1 MPHPSPPPPL
11 SAQAPRRTPSRSSH
25 TAAKPARG
33 AMERGADLLVR
44 LGWAK
49 HKVLLRALPLTLLC
63 LLARLALE
71 LSPIGF
77 KGVFATETVTPFTTA
92 SMFVVA
98 IVLGGVLEDYKEAEK
113 IPSDIV
119 CALDALSDKVSFIE
133 LATQR
138 ARAKQQHEQA
148 KRAAAKARR
157 RARRAAAAAAAHGA
171 GEKEKEKEKE
181 NSEDEEGEKEEEEVE
196 VLNAREIHGELLVF
210 VESVLE
216 FLGGK
221 RTEQDII
228 AVVGVFS
235 TWTSLQLKPFAET
248 SSIETWEILDI
259 FDRLRESLARL
270 SVIKRTTFIP
280 AGQMLMKYLVFITVA
295 LVTLAR
301 YDNSGAG
308 PDVPGGG
315 GGRRLWSAALGDSAD
330 NIATSDDWFA
340 THVAPYIN
348 VGTYS
353 FLFLYVLFLIDDL
366 EDPFEYSEAS
376 LIPSPAVGAGL
387 EAHLS
392 GSADVNPYPFL
403 ELYCRFACL
412 AGRADITAGAP
423 HGTII
428 GARPHYSLTSSEG
441 ALAPPRLPS
450 ECLAAAE
457 RDHDKPGVVA
467 EREKYR
473 ALLQDATFTVLDNTR
488 LHHEQHRTS
497 GGESSPG
504 GRGDAA
510 VRFVRRRGG
519 GNGDAEEGGLA
530 SPLVASS

>member
-1 MPHPSPPPPL
+1 MS
-11 SAQAPRRTPSRSSH
+11 SQAPGRTPSRSSH
-25 TAAKPARG
+25 VATRPARG
-33 AMERGADLLVR
+33 AMEHGADLLVR

-63 LLARLALE
+63 LLVRLALE

-113 IPSDIV
+113 IPSEVV
-119 CALDALSDKVSFIE
+119 CALDALSDKVTFIE

-138 ARAKQQHEQA
+138 ARAKQLHERA

-157 RARRAAAAAAAHGA
+157 RARRAEKAAKAAHG
-171 GEKEKEKEKE
+171 EKNKEKE
-181 NSEDEEGEKEEEEVE
+181 EDEEDKDGEEEEEVE

-216 FLGGK
+216 FLGGT

-228 AVVGVFS
+228 AVTGVFS

-248 SSIETWEILDI
+248 SSIETWEVLDI

-315 GGRRLWSAALGDSAD
+315 GGRRLWSATLGDGAAD
-330 NIATSDDWFA
+330 VASSDDWFA
-340 THVAPYIN
+340 THVAPYVN
-348 VGTYS
+348 VGAYS

-366 EDPFEYSEAS
+366 EDPFEYTEAS
-376 LIPSPAVGAGL
+376 LIPSPTVSAGV
-387 EAHLS
+387 EAYLS
-392 GSADVNPYPFL
+392 GSADVNPYPLL

-423 HGTII
+423 HGTIV
-428 GARPHYSLTSSEG
+428 GARPHYSLMSSEG

-450 ECLAAAE
+450 ECLTAAE

-467 EREKYR
+467 AREKYR
-473 ALLQDATFTVLDNTR
+473 ALLQDATFTVLENTR
-488 LHHEQHRTS
+488 RHHEEHHEQHRAS
-497 GGESSPG
+497 GGGSSPG

-510 VRFVRRRGG
+510 GSFVRRRGG
-519 GNGDAEEGGLA
+519 VGGDAEEGGLA
-530 SPLVASS
+530 SPLIVSS